1 MKTCHK
7 GGEYVENRIANP
19 SSLEFSWVIEDEHVY
34 TNRI

>member
-7 GGEYVENRIANP
+7 GGEYVENRIANQL
-19 SSLEFSWVIEDEHVY
+19 SLEFSELVEDEHVY